1 MTLPPPKVDIDVTD
15 VMELTELFGP
25 WVNREFVDEIDGLV
39 PCVGVAGD
47 DAVLVAPKSRRV
59 DENSRD
65 GRRRDDEY

>member
-1 MTLPPPKVDIDVTD
+1 
-15 VMELTELFGP
+15 MELTELFGP